1 MDLRIAKWGKSLA
14 FRVPAEVVRRLGLRE
29 GDTVQAQITA
39 DGALTLKPVR
49 WNRSAFAHEL
59 AQARESLPM
68 GTPVV
73 DELRGGARY

>member
-1 MDLRIAKWGKSLA
+1 MDMRIAKWGNSLA
-14 FRVPAEVVRRLGLRE
+14 FRVPAEVVRRFGLRA

-39 DGALTLKPVR
+39 DGALTLKAVR
-49 WNRSAFAHEL
+49 WNRSAFALEV
-59 AQARESLPM
+59 AQASEHLPM